1 MIEILEKT
9 YLVDD
14 FSITETDE
22 EEAVPRDKFGN
33 YSINQISGVI
43 SFI

>member
-1 MIEILEKT
+1 MSEILEKT
-9 YLVDD
+9 DLEDEI
-14 FSITETDE
+14 SITETDE

-33 YSINQISGVI
+33 YSINLISGVI